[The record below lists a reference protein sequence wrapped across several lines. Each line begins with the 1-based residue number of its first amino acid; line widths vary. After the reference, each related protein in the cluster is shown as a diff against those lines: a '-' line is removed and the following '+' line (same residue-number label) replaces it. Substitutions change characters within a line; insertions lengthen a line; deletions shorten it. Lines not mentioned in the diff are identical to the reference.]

1 MPRPIK
7 LRRVECIPMDTYFV
21 PLGKPKCKLEEV
33 ILKVEELEAMRLKE
47 IEVLNQEECA
57 DRMQVSRQ
65 TFQLI
70 IDEARMKIAVAL
82 SEGKAINING
92 GNYISWG

>member
-47 IEVLNQEECA
+47 IEVLN
-57 DRMQVSRQ
+57 
-65 TFQLI
+65 
-70 IDEARMKIAVAL
+70 
-82 SEGKAINING
+82 
-92 GNYISWG
+92 